1 MKFGRRLKKGVRVSI
16 DTDCQNCDSLERV
29 CVWDGECDNL
39 EPLTEKEYLQ
49 TCNTEQLTDVL
60 AKQKCDGCHDEPYD
74 EEYGVCKY
82 CMMKKKEQIREW
94 LKGIH
99 NG

>member
-1 MKFGRRLKKGVRVSI
+1 MSICGKNACKKCEYKDRCANS
-16 DTDCQNCDSLERV
+16 DARQQTNEEWLRSCT
-29 CVWDGECDNL
+29 
-39 EPLTEKEYLQ
+39 TEELV
-49 TCNTEQLTDVL
+49 DVL

-94 LKGIH
+94 LKQPH
-99 NG
+99 SKE